1 MNPTLPNEKIF
12 FFSKSNHY
20 PTSKKKI
27 IFLTVYFL
35 NVMYITSRSQWLIVF
50 FSDA

>member
-20 PTSKKKI
+20 PTNKKNYL
-27 IFLTVYFL
+27 FNSL
-35 NVMYITSRSQWLIVF
+35 F
-50 FSDA
+50 FKCDVHHE